1 MKQITI
7 DLTLSAAREWYK
19 GGNEYLRKMALTAYS
34 IEDLTGWPTTLE
46 DAAKK
51 AYYDI
56 RAFLSG
62 YSDIRVLD
70 KQAASILLIN
80 TVIKAM
86 LGKEVNTKKY
96 YPKYIIMEPHHKPV
110 APLKYMGRVKI
121 EGVQRDIYS
130 YISFL
135 NSDDNRLL
143 FGCNTEEQ
151 ASHLNKHFWKNILRV
166 LYGKDISFEE

>member
-1 MKQITI
+1 MQQ
-7 DLTLSAAREWYK
+7 
-19 GGNEYLRKMALTAYS
+19 
-34 IEDLTGWPTTLE
+34 
-46 DAAKK
+46 K
-51 AYYDI
+51 AYYDV
-56 RAFLSG
+56 RDFLPR

-96 YPKYIIMEPHHKPV
+96 YPKYIIMDHKLVTPFQ
-110 APLKYMGRVKI
+110 YMGTVKI

-135 NSDDNRLL
+135 DSDDNRLL

-166 LYGKDISFEE
+166 LYGKDISFE